1 MAQPTIPSIGKPV
14 HPASIKG
21 PNATIWSASDEPG
34 AALDEDFQAG
44 TIVDTQGATALAC
57 TIKYDAAAA
66 TGNSCDLFFLVSN
79 AATQPAIGDDEWAV
93 LPGED
98 ASPTEAVQ
106 DDSMPSGVDVTVT
119 PEWGMIETRP
129 GFFRV
134 QADDA
139 ATDKARVA
147 LVVNVRYWRWIVVLA
162 KEHGNTTTDGT
173 LVIDAALIVG

>member
-1 MAQPTIPSIGKPV
+1 MKTNNIRPMLARSYSCYDPEGWWMSEKLDGVRAIWTGCEFISRNGKTF
-14 HPASIKG
+14 PAPQELI
-21 PNATIWSASDEPG
+21 
-34 AALDEDFQAG
+34 
-44 TIVDTQGATALAC
+44 
-57 TIKYDAAAA
+57 
-66 TGNSCDLFFLVSN
+66 
-79 AATQPAIGDDEWAV
+79 
-93 LPGED
+93 
-98 ASPTEAVQ
+98 
-106 DDSMPSGVDVTVT
+106 DSMPSGVDVTVT

-129 GFFRV
+129 GFFRI